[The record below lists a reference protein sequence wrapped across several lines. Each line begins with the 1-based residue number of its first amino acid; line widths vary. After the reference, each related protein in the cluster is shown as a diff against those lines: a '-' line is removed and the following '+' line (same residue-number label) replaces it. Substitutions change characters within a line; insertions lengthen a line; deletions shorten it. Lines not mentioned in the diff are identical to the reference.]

1 MGFIHRGPSKQSSK
15 VKTLLGLALSRLTAA
30 RRPRLARRSISR
42 SDVGQLLGLSHLD
55 RALHRAEQLIE
66 EDNMLE
72 AFNIIELHCN
82 CLIEHAKQLDKPNE
96 CGEDIREAA
105 AGIIFAAGRCSD
117 LPELLFARTILANKF
132 GDDFATMAKE
142 GTGVVDPMLVW
153 KLSGNKTN
161 MEVKKK
167 VVKEIAAENNVSVDF
182 SELQEVV
189 EQDGSGNDPHHH

>member
-1 MGFIHRGPSKQSSK
+1 
-15 VKTLLGLALSRLTAA
+15 
-30 RRPRLARRSISR
+30 
-42 SDVGQLLGLSHLD
+42 
-55 RALHRAEQLIE
+55 
-66 EDNMLE
+66 MLE